1 MGAVHPPP
9 DRSDFLAV
17 YRAASRRDLGALL
30 AMLEGLDGAKEAEV
44 VRTAVR
50 GGVDY
55 DLAVAEVQREVE
67 RRMSRL
73 LRDEPSVA
81 PGPSRHLGH
90 RASLRSCVSNAIGLP
105 ARTDAK
111 PHCVDSDICSRGKC
125 RAASSIAGQEGLGR
139 LEVVVLVV
147 TRPSETIL
155 SSGTSRSGAKSP
167 ERWSSYSRRK
177 MS

>member
-1 MGAVHPPP
+1 MGAAHTPP

-30 AMLEGLDGAKEAEV
+30 GMLEGLGGTVEADT

-73 LRDEPSVA
+73 LRDEPD
-81 PGPSRHLGH
+81 L
-90 RASLRSCVSNAIGLP
+90 
-105 ARTDAK
+105 
-111 PHCVDSDICSRGKC
+111 
-125 RAASSIAGQEGLGR
+125 
-139 LEVVVLVV
+139 
-147 TRPSETIL
+147 
-155 SSGTSRSGAKSP
+155 
-167 ERWSSYSRRK
+167 
-177 MS
+177 